1 MNLEMLDGFFAA
13 LIYSP
18 DTVPPSEYLPEIWGG
33 DIPDEALSD
42 RGELQT
48 FLDLVMRHWNA
59 AVHTLHSEDVFL
71 PLLLEDDEGV
81 QGADERR
88 TPRAIDRWSSRVCAG
103 DLSLFCIAS
112 PLGGACWQGAHNA
125 PAARSQDRSQRTL
138 PLWIRQ
144 EVQEMLR

>member
-13 LIYSP
+13 LICSP

-112 PLGGACWQGAHNA
+112 PLGSACGQ
-125 PAARSQDRSQRTL
+125 
-138 PLWIRQ
+138 RQ
-144 EVQEMLR
+144 ENESALRAKGWSERALPVRVRAEI